1 VSLSGVTLRALIQVA
16 GQMDLAG
23 RPLRLELDHLRQLR
37 LPAILHWDM
46 SHFVV
51 LVAVGR
57 TGITIHDPATGERSL
72 TFLEASKHL
81 TGVALELAPAAGFA
95 RLDERAR
102 LPLSVF
108 WSHLGGN
115 GHALLQVLVLSAV
128 LQLMAL
134 AAPFYLQITVDEVI
148 ARGDADLLLVLAL
161 GFAVLAAIRAVT
173 SALRGLVL
181 LVVQNVV
188 QFQLGARLFR
198 HLIRLPSAFF
208 EKRHVGDILSRFGSL
223 QPIRTILAEGI
234 ITAVLDGVMAVLTL
248 AMIFIYSGQLALI
261 VLTAVLLYAAVRLAL
276 YRVFVAAHRSH
287 DPGRSPGKLDLHR
300 NRARD
305 SEPEAL
311 QPGKRARGPVVE
323 PVRRGRQRQ
332 RTPRP
337 RQGRV
342 QHDQR
347 PRLRP

>member
-1 VSLSGVTLRALIQVA
+1 MRARLPCNDRVLSRASGRSEHIAGRYPVSLSGVTLRALIQVA

-57 TGITIHDPATGERSL
+57 TGFTIHDPATGERSL

-95 RLDERAR
+95 RGDERAG

-208 EKRHVGDILSRFGSL
+208 EKGHVGDILSRFGSL
-223 QPIRTILAEGI
+223 QPIRTLLAEGI

-261 VLTAVLLYAAVRLAL
+261 VLTAVLLYAVRLAL
-276 YRVFVAAHRSH
+276 YRVLCRRIEATIQAAAQENSTFIETV
-287 DPGRSPGKLDLHR
+287 
-300 NRARD
+300 RAI
-305 SEPEAL
+305 
-311 QPGKRARGPVVE
+311 
-323 PVRRGRQRQ
+323 
-332 RTPRP
+332 
-337 RQGRV
+337 
-342 QHDQR
+342 
-347 PRLRP
+347 